1 MTFPSPQTA
10 LRRLGLRPRKAWG
23 QHFLLYPHQ
32 ARRIVGAL
40 ELSGRDLVVEI
51 GAGLG
56 ALTVFLAQ
64 AAPRVVALERDPALA
79 GFLSR
84 ELFAGSQTVQVLC
97 QDVLEFDFL
106 ALARQAGQALV
117 VVGNLPYQITTP
129 LLFKLIEEKAALAR
143 AVLMVQEEVGDR
155 LLASPGSKDYGA
167 PTVLV
172 QCHFALSR
180 LFSLGP
186 SNFYPPPKVASVVL
200 RLAPD
205 GLAPG
210 PRDPATFARV
220 VRAAFAKRRKTL
232 NNTLVAEAP
241 ALGLTREAVAA
252 ALKELDIDPGRR
264 GETLSLNQFLAL
276 SNALQVRREEMSSG
290 GGPGT

>member
-1 MTFPSPQTA
+1 
-10 LRRLGLRPRKAWG
+10 
-23 QHFLLYPHQ
+23 
-32 ARRIVGAL
+32 L

-56 ALTVFLAQ
+56 ALTIFLAQ

-79 GFLSR
+79 EFLR
-84 ELFAGSQTVQVLC
+84 QELFPDSTTVEVRA

-106 ALARQAGQALV
+106 GLARETGQALV

-129 LLFKLIEEKAALAR
+129 LLFKLIEEKAALDR

-155 LLASPGSKDYGA
+155 LLAGPGSKDYGA

-172 QCHFALSR
+172 QCHFALRR

-210 PRDPATFARV
+210 LRDPATFARV

-264 GETLSLNQFLAL
+264 GETLNLNQFVAL
-276 SNALQVRREEMSSG
+276 SNALHARRQGMRLG